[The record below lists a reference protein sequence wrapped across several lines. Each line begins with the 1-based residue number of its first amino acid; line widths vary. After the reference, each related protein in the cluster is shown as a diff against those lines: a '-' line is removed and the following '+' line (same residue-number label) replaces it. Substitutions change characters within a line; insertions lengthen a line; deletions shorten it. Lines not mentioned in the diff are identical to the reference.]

1 MAKRPA
7 AQRIA
12 DIYTNIEAARRSIE
26 GLTREQFE
34 ADQDKPY
41 AVLYR
46 LQSASEATTRL
57 MADWPAEYE
66 RLERDHPSVNWRM
79 FRSLGNRY
87 RHGYDQIDYEL
98 VWKDLSGYTRD
109 IQRALANDL
118 ALLHFPLGHDRKAE
132 DESGL

>member
-12 DIYTNIEAARRSIE
+12 DIYTNIEAARRSVE

-57 MADWPAEYE
+57 MADWPEEYE
-66 RLERDHPSVNWRM
+66 RLERDHPEVNWRM
-79 FRSLGNRY
+79 FRSLANRY
-87 RHGYDQIDYEL
+87 RHGYDLIDYAL
-98 VWKDLSGYTRD
+98 VWKDLNGYTRD

-118 ALLHFPLGHDRKAE
+118 ALLHFPFDHERKV
-132 DESGL
+132 DGPRGL